1 MAYRPATPAKVTIL
15 QDRRKAMLE
24 ATRGLIQ
31 RITSA
36 KDKRALIAELNTW
49 ADTIVNTLDSEA
61 KRTPTVR
68 EGMLRTNKIKHSRY

>member
-24 ATRGLIQ
+24 ATCGLIQ

-36 KDKRALIAELNTW
+36 KDKRALIAELNAW
-49 ADTIVNTLDSEA
+49 ADTIVPPGKATRNSNQNGA
-61 KRTPTVR
+61 RAVVAYASIPTA
-68 EGMLRTNKIKHSRY
+68 

>member
-36 KDKRALIAELNTW
+36 KDKRALIAELNAW
-49 ADTIVNTLDSEA
+49 ADTIVNTLDSDGSSP
-61 KRTPTVR
+61 RNQTRFCPLTP
-68 EGMLRTNKIKHSRY
+68 